1 MSDNILLKLPYF
13 RLPSKLNFV
22 LFHKTKSNENLALI
36 RIGKLIKT
44 FGLTDLKRFK
54 NTQKMYLGFPWVQ
67 RRLYRTRLRHFEPFN
82 NTGRVCRISM
92 DYNRR
97 NYRLWKL
104 DFVNYWRHLYHD
116 RWPTRHSWENG
127 KIANLKI

>member
-54 NTQKMYLGFPWVQ
+54 NTQKMYLGFP
-67 RRLYRTRLRHFEPFN
+67 
-82 NTGRVCRISM
+82 
-92 DYNRR
+92 
-97 NYRLWKL
+97 
-104 DFVNYWRHLYHD
+104 
-116 RWPTRHSWENG
+116 
-127 KIANLKI
+127 